1 MLRFIQKLTVAIVL
15 RFVHAAIVELYKRDS
30 RAHEE
35 LDNLPDGM
43 SYALETG
50 HLAPQLFVQWQ
61 GGKLHRRTAID
72 NPTCALRIKSL
83 PLSFLLFTGQMG
95 LAQAYAQ
102 HAFTMKG
109 DVADVMRLARLVNLV
124 EAYLFPKF
132 ITKHILTDIPKTEV
146 CFLRIYGAILL
157 GFLTFRYR
165 LS

>member
-1 MLRFIQKLTVAIVL
+1 MLRTIQKLTVAIVL

-30 RAHEE
+30 RAREE

-72 NPTCALRIKSL
+72 TPTCALQIKSL

-157 GFLTFRYR
+157 GFLTCRYR

>member
-30 RAHEE
+30 RAREE

-61 GGKLHRRTAID
+61 GGKLHRRTVID
-72 NPTCALRIKSL
+72 NPTCALQIKSL

-157 GFLTFRYR
+157 GFLTCRYR